1 MEELREKLFLKY
13 LIMKKLATLFLF
25 VGLIISTQKNK
36 IIYKNKYTSDSNKT
50 DSFKQEWMYLD
61 INKKGS
67 KYYSKSAFESDSIIN
82 ESIKKQM
89 ASGMK
94 SISVSRNRQGGEVS
108 YEVEKTYPDYKISLI
123 TNIGNDTYKV
133 SEDRPINWKI
143 STEKKKIGEFQTQK
157 ATTHF
162 AGRNWIAWFTT
173 DVPIQDGP
181 YKFSGLPGLIVEI
194 ADEKNSHKIELK
206 GLKKITE
213 TVQEEAN
220 TQGKDIPFLKKKP
233 IDVNRAKYLKIVAQ
247 YENDPVQGMRE
258 VLGRP
263 NSKVMININGK
274 EISDPKDILR
284 ELEKNAREEMKKNN
298 NKIELVP

>member
-1 MEELREKLFLKY
+1 
-13 LIMKKLATLFLF
+13 MKKLATLFLF
-25 VGLIISTQKNK
+25 VGLMISAQNNRV
-36 IIYKNKYTSDSNKT
+36 IYEYKYASDSTKIDSLKT
-50 DSFKQEWMYLD
+50 EWMYLD

-133 SEDRPINWKI
+133 SEDRPINWTI

-162 AGRNWIAWFTT
+162 AGRNWIAWFTA

>member
-1 MEELREKLFLKY
+1 
-13 LIMKKLATLFLF
+13 MKKLAALFLF
-25 VGLIISTQKNK
+25 VGLMISAQNNRV
-36 IIYKNKYTSDSNKT
+36 IYEYKYASDSTKIDSLKT
-50 DSFKQEWMYLD
+50 EWMYLD
-61 INKKGS
+61 INKTGS

-108 YEVEKTYPDYKISLI
+108 YEVEKTYPDYKTSLI

-162 AGRNWIAWFTT
+162 AGRNWIAWFTA

-213 TVQEEAN
+213 TFQEEAN

-284 ELEKNAREEMKKNN
+284 ELEKNAREEMRKNN
-298 NKIELVP
+298 NKIELKP

>member
-1 MEELREKLFLKY
+1 
-13 LIMKKLATLFLF
+13 MKKLATLFLF
-25 VGLIISTQKNK
+25 VGLMISAQNNRV
-36 IIYKNKYTSDSNKT
+36 IYEYKYASDSTKIDSLKT
-50 DSFKQEWMYLD
+50 EWMYLD

-133 SEDRPINWKI
+133 SEDRPINWTI

>member
-1 MEELREKLFLKY
+1 
-13 LIMKKLATLFLF
+13 MKKLAAFFLF
-25 VGLIISTQKNK
+25 VGLMISAQNNRV
-36 IIYKNKYTSDSNKT
+36 IYEYKYASDSTKIDSLKT
-50 DSFKQEWMYLD
+50 EWMYLD
-61 INKKGS
+61 INKTGS

-108 YEVEKTYPDYKISLI
+108 YEVEKTYPDYKTSLI

-213 TVQEEAN
+213 TAQEEAN

-298 NKIELVP
+298 NKIELKP

>member
-1 MEELREKLFLKY
+1 MRKLS
-13 LIMKKLATLFLF
+13 ALFLF
-25 VGLIISTQKNK
+25 VGLMVSAQNNRVIYEYKFVPDSTK
-36 IIYKNKYTSDSNKT
+36 IDSLKT
-50 DSFKQEWMYLD
+50 EWMYLD

-67 KYYSKSAFESDSIIN
+67 KFYSKSTFESDSIVQ

-94 SISVSRNRQGGEVS
+94 SVSVSRSRNGGEIN
-108 YEVEKTYPDYKISLI
+108 YEVEKTYPDYKIYLVSS
-123 TNIGNDTYKV
+123 IGNDSYKV
-133 SEDRPINWKI
+133 SEDRKVDWKI
-143 STEKKKIGEFQTQK
+143 SSEKKKIGEFETQK
-157 ATTHF
+157 ATANF

-194 ADEKNSHKIELK
+194 SDQTGSHKMELK

-213 TVQEEAN
+213 TQQEELN

-233 IDVNRAKYLKIVAQ
+233 IDVNRQQYVKQLKQ

-258 VLGRP
+258 LLNRP
-263 NSKVMININGK
+263 NSKVKINVNGK
-274 EISDPKDILR
+274 DISEPKDILR
-284 ELEKNAREEMKKNN
+284 EMEKNAREEMKRNN
-298 NKIELVP
+298 NSIELKP

>member
-1 MEELREKLFLKY
+1 MISAQNNRVIYEYKY
-13 LIMKKLATLFLF
+13 A
-25 VGLIISTQKNK
+25 
-36 IIYKNKYTSDSNKT
+36 SDSTKIDSLKT
-50 DSFKQEWMYLD
+50 EWMYLD
-61 INKKGS
+61 INKTGS
-67 KYYSKSAFESDSIIN
+67 EYYSKSAFESDSIIN

>member
-1 MEELREKLFLKY
+1 
-13 LIMKKLATLFLF
+13 MKKLATLFLF
-25 VGLIISTQKNK
+25 VGLMISAQNNRV
-36 IIYKNKYTSDSNKT
+36 IYEYKYASDSTKIDSLKT
-50 DSFKQEWMYLD
+50 EWMYLD
-61 INKKGS
+61 INKTGS

-143 STEKKKIGEFQTQK
+143 STDKKKIGEFQTQK

>member
-1 MEELREKLFLKY
+1 
-13 LIMKKLATLFLF
+13 MKKLATLFLF
-25 VGLIISTQKNK
+25 AGLMISAQNNRV
-36 IIYKNKYTSDSNKT
+36 IYEYKYASDSTKIDSLKT
-50 DSFKQEWMYLD
+50 EWMYLD
-61 INKKGS
+61 INKTGS
-67 KYYSKSAFESDSIIN
+67 EYYSKSAFESDSIIN

-143 STEKKKIGEFQTQK
+143 STDKKKIGEFQTQK

>member
-1 MEELREKLFLKY
+1 
-13 LIMKKLATLFLF
+13 MKKLATLFLF
-25 VGLIISTQKNK
+25 VGLMISAQNNRV
-36 IIYKNKYTSDSNKT
+36 IYEYKYASDSTKIDSLKT
-50 DSFKQEWMYLD
+50 EWMYLD
-61 INKKGS
+61 INKTGS
-67 KYYSKSAFESDSIIN
+67 EYYSKSAFESDSIIN

-143 STEKKKIGEFQTQK
+143 STDKKKIGEFQTQK

>member
-1 MEELREKLFLKY
+1 
-13 LIMKKLATLFLF
+13 MKKLATLFLF
-25 VGLIISTQKNK
+25 VGLMISAQNNRV
-36 IIYKNKYTSDSNKT
+36 IYEYKYASDSTKIDSLKT
-50 DSFKQEWMYLD
+50 EWMYLD
-61 INKKGS
+61 INKTGS
-67 KYYSKSAFESDSIIN
+67 EYYSKSAFESDSIIN
-82 ESIKKQM
+82 EGIKKQM

-284 ELEKNAREEMKKNN
+284 ELEKNAREEMKQNN

>member
-1 MEELREKLFLKY
+1 
-13 LIMKKLATLFLF
+13 MKKLATLFLF
-25 VGLIISTQKNK
+25 VGLMISAQNNRV
-36 IIYKNKYTSDSNKT
+36 IYEYKYASDSTKIDSLKT
-50 DSFKQEWMYLD
+50 EWMYLD

-108 YEVEKTYPDYKISLI
+108 YEVEKTYPDYKIFLI

>member
-1 MEELREKLFLKY
+1 MISAQNNRVIYEYKY
-13 LIMKKLATLFLF
+13 A
-25 VGLIISTQKNK
+25 
-36 IIYKNKYTSDSNKT
+36 SDSTKIDSLKT
-50 DSFKQEWMYLD
+50 EWMYLD
-61 INKKGS
+61 INKTGS

-133 SEDRPINWKI
+133 SEDRPINWTI

>member
-1 MEELREKLFLKY
+1 
-13 LIMKKLATLFLF
+13 MKKLATLFLF
-25 VGLIISTQKNK
+25 VGLMISAQNNRV
-36 IIYKNKYTSDSNKT
+36 IYEYKYASDSTKIDSLKT
-50 DSFKQEWMYLD
+50 EWMYLD
-61 INKKGS
+61 INKTGS
-67 KYYSKSAFESDSIIN
+67 EYYSKSAFESDSIIN

-143 STEKKKIGEFQTQK
+143 STDKKKIGEFQTQK

-213 TVQEEAN
+213 TAQEEAN